1 MNYEAKIL
9 INKTD
14 KVVEFRCGGV
24 TYIHEAGKKK
34 PYEGK
39 VAYHALTRVN
49 TGLEEYI
56 EEPVVE
62 EAPVV
67 EETPVVE
74 APVAPEAPKKAEVT
88 REELMKT
95 PWKKLLKMIGKLK
108 KFTPGMNKEQVVD
121 ILMNE

>member
-56 EEPVVE
+56 EEPV
-62 EAPVV
+62 A
-67 EETPVVE
+67 
-74 APVAPEAPKKAEVT
+74 AKPKKKAKVKKAKVKKPKT
-88 REELMKT
+88 VSLSRKELTKT
-95 PWKKLLKMIGKLK
+95 SWKELLKMMKGRK
-108 KFTPGMNKEQVVD
+108 KFQPGMNREQVVD